1 MPFGHGHAHGHAHGH
16 GRGAAPGHEGDR
28 RLVAAV
34 AVNVGLTLAQ
44 LVGGAVSGSLALV
57 ADALHNL
64 SDAASLGVALAA
76 RRIARRPADR
86 WRTYGYRRAE
96 VIGALVNLTVLI
108 VIGVY
113 LVFEAA
119 TRFFAPEPVEGWT
132 VVIVAGVA
140 LAIDAATAALVY
152 AQAKEGMN
160 IRAVFL
166 HNVADALGSVAVIV
180 AGALIILYDWR
191 LADPIATLLIAAY
204 VLYQGITSIRGAV
217 HILMMGAPA
226 DVDVEELAAEAA
238 RVPGVLGVHHVHVWQ
253 LDERHRAAEAHIVVE
268 RAEPGRAEGIKRRI
282 RALLR
287 ERYGIDHSTLEL
299 EDPGE
304 AERDAG
310 HHTGVI
316 TPH

>member
-1 MPFGHGHAHGHAHGH
+1 MPFGHGHAHGHAHDHGAAD
-16 GRGAAPGHEGDR
+16 GRGADR
-28 RLVAAV
+28 LLVAAV
-34 AVNVGLTLAQ
+34 LVNVGLTLAQ
-44 LVGGAVSGSLALV
+44 LVGGAISGSLALV

-76 RRIARRPADR
+76 RKIARRPADR

-113 LVFEAA
+113 LVFEAV

-140 LAIDAATAALVY
+140 LAIDATTAAIVY

-160 IRAVFL
+160 VRAVFL

-180 AGALIILYDWR
+180 AGTLIILYGWR

-204 VLYQGITSIRGAV
+204 VLYQGISSIRGAV

-253 LDERHRAAEAHIVVE
+253 LDERHRAAEAHIIVDPTGP
-268 RAEPGRAEGIKRRI
+268 EPADEIKRRI
-282 RALLR
+282 RAMLR

-299 EDPGE
+299 EAPGE

-316 TPH
+316 VPH